1 MEKLVTLCKDSYK
14 ELNKVKAI
22 TALAMLGAI
31 SLVIASYRIDIGP
44 FIRIT
49 FSSIPNQI
57 AYYLFGPI
65 VGGIFGGA
73 MDILGFLIKPSGG
86 YLPGFTLS
94 AILGG
99 VLYGMFFYKRK
110 MTLPRILLA
119 QFVVMLVCNIFLGT
133 LWLDIYY
140 GKAFFAILSMR
151 VLKNVIQWPIN
162 SFLLYF
168 IVQALEKAGV
178 MRVLKSN

>member
-1 MEKLVTLCKDSYK
+1 
-14 ELNKVKAI
+14 
-22 TALAMLGAI
+22 
-31 SLVIASYRIDIGP
+31 
-44 FIRIT
+44 
-49 FSSIPNQI
+49 
-57 AYYLFGPI
+57 
-65 VGGIFGGA
+65 

-140 GKAFFAILSMR
+140 GKAFFAILPMR